1 MGDFSPMGQALD
13 AQSALAQAQTR
24 KLAPPSVPAGS
35 DPLVARQK
43 AQEFEGVFLAQMIG
57 HMWTDLPTD
66 SRFRGGFAE
75 NIWRQHMWKA
85 MGEELAASGGVGLTE
100 QVHGQILIGM
110 GVPPEEALQ
119 QAAEAARRGGQIH
132 ARSNAVRVDNTD
144 AVAIANARAETL
156 NPRAHP
162 AMLDAQAAQGA
173 LAAQAGAS
181 ASPPAAAAA
190 YRAQSS
196 ERGE

>member
-1 MGDFSPMGQALD
+1 MGDFGPMSHALD

-24 KLAPPSVPAGS
+24 KLAPPSVPPGS

-85 MGEELAASGGVGLTE
+85 MGEELAASGGVGLAE

-119 QAAEAARRGGQIH
+119 QAADAARAGGQIN

-144 AVAIANARAETL
+144 AVAIAAARSETL

-162 AMLDAQAAQGA
+162 AMLDAQGA
-173 LAAQAGAS
+173 LAAQAEAGAS
-181 ASPPAAAAA
+181 PVAAAAA
-190 YRAQSS
+190 YRAQTSK
-196 ERGE
+196 GE